1 MARFITIM
9 MKLLENFQSMTKR
22 LSAPI
27 RRKDREDDPG
37 ATGCLA

>member
-22 LSAPI
+22 LSEEERIERMIPVLQVA
-27 RRKDREDDPG
+27 
-37 ATGCLA
+37 